1 MSILV
6 LSSVLSLSHAK
17 KVPGLIYIRRRKE
30 QQYFEEKEEQSEAQ
44 KEAEDQDRRNV
55 DEITDLLEIFKEN
68 YSNSLFILVESTQTT
83 ARFGNVYLYMNT
95 KDSKNN
101 SVEESENNEISMDQ
115 EETET
120 EKENQSPIDPQVCTN
135 PETVDIDDI

>member
-17 KVPGLIYIRRRKE
+17 KVPELIYIRRRKE

-120 EKENQSPIDPQVCTN
+120 EKDN
-135 PETVDIDDI
+135 PLKKSIFSWDLC

>member
-1 MSILV
+1 M
-6 LSSVLSLSHAK
+6 SSVLSLSHAK

-95 KDSKNN
+95 KDSKN
-101 SVEESENNEISMDQ
+101 SGVEESENNEISMDQ

-120 EKENQSPIDPQVCTN
+120 EKESQSLIDPQVCTN

>member
-1 MSILV
+1 MSILIM
-6 LSSVLSLSHAK
+6 SSVLSLSHAK

-95 KDSKNN
+95 KDSKN
-101 SVEESENNEISMDQ
+101 SGVEENENNEISMDQ

-120 EKENQSPIDPQVCTN
+120 EKESQSPIDPQVCTN

>member
-120 EKENQSPIDPQVCTN
+120 EKESQSPIDLQVCTN

>member
-120 EKENQSPIDPQVCTN
+120 EKESQSPIDPQVCTN

>member
-120 EKENQSPIDPQVCTN
+120 ENDSQSAIDPQVCTN